1 MILKPVPVI
10 ENNASVG
17 DDQKNPTNIVTSEID
32 QNLSDFMTLQ
42 SLDSQIIAASLKVD
56 NYPDKKLEYPGM
68 YRVFKTLFWKRCDFQ
83 RQVMRSRNS

>member
-1 MILKPVPVI
+1 MTLKPVPAI
-10 ENNASVG
+10 EHNASVG
-17 DDQKNPTNIVTSEID
+17 EDNQKSPTNIVTSEID

-68 YRVFKTLFWKRCDFQ
+68 YRVFNKHFFFEDVWFLTAGDPF
-83 RQVMRSRNS
+83 

>member
-1 MILKPVPVI
+1 MKVSQSDFMTLKPEPVI
-10 ENNASVG
+10 EHNASVG

-56 NYPDKKLEYPGM
+56 NCANKKLEYPGM
-68 YRVFKTLFWKRCDFQ
+68 YRVFKTLFWKRCDF
-83 RQVMRSRNS
+83 